1 MHLIRVLHV
10 TPKAKSKKKKYLKIM
25 FNKKHAFIRLL
36 PQR

>member
-10 TPKAKSKKKKYLKIM
+10 TPKAKPKKKKHLKIL

-36 PQR
+36 PNR